1 MKLKEVIVEGIGD
14 AIRSGIYKATGYGGN
29 PANQSATKVKFIN
42 DLKQKLKL
50 NKDSSSRSGVP
61 FDSNKYVDS
70 YLAKYN
76 AKVDDE
82 QRDQLKKLANNPDK
96 FANYMYMLMSQ
107 QTTNQQGYVQGS
119 NSPQQYGVGPQQY
132 GAGPQQYGAGP
143 QQYGAGPQAGGRAQ
157 QQTAAAPQLEPTTTN
172 VIKQIQKL
180 TGPERLDDLSEIT
193 KSAMKVLYKQNPTK
207 YADLYKEIMTGKS
220 NANKMNT
227 SSLATDLASKRQKN
241 QKAMQQYVDSTSPY
255 QTNDPVGSNVMGN
268 IANTVQPKDTSV
280 GANAFSAMNKS
291 LGGPETM
298 PPEQN
303 PSDKRS
309 QDFEKAAMTAR
320 GGMTDAPAPT
330 DFAAKRELAA
340 KNAQAS
346 MKPKVTE
353 TRRFYRR

>member
-29 PANQSATKVKFIN
+29 PANQSATKIKFIN

-107 QTTNQQGYVQGS
+107 QTTNQQGYVKGS
-119 NSPQQYGVGPQQY
+119 NSPQQYGASPQQY
-132 GAGPQQYGAGP
+132 GAS
-143 QQYGAGPQAGGRAQ
+143 PQAGGMAQ

-227 SSLATDLASKRQKN
+227 SSMATDLASKRQKN

-309 QDFEKAAMTAR
+309 QDFEKAAMAAR

-330 DFAAKRELAA
+330 DYAAKRELAA

-346 MKPKVTE
+346 MRPKVTE
-353 TRRFYRR
+353 TRRFYRRK

>member
-14 AIRSGIYKATGYGGN
+14 AIRSGIYRATGYGGN

-50 NKDSSSRSGVP
+50 NKDSARRSGVP
-61 FDSNKYVDS
+61 FDTNKYVDS

-107 QTTNQQGYVQGS
+107 QTANQQGYVQGC
-119 NSPQQYGVGPQQY
+119 
-132 GAGPQQYGAGP
+132 PQQYGAGP

-157 QQTAAAPQLEPTTTN
+157 QQTATAPQLEPTTTN

-180 TGPERLDDLSEIT
+180 TGPERLDDLAEIT

-207 YADLYKEIMTGKS
+207 YSDLYKEIMTGKS

-227 SSLATDLASKRQKN
+227 SSLATDLATKRQQN

-255 QTNDPVGSNVMGN
+255 GTKDPVGSSVMGN

-353 TRRFYRR
+353 TRRFYKR

>member
-50 NKDSSSRSGVP
+50 NKDSARRSGVP
-61 FDSNKYVDS
+61 FDTNKYVDS

-82 QRDQLKKLANNPDK
+82 QREQLKKLANNPDK

-107 QTTNQQGYVQGS
+107 QTTDQSGYVRGN
-119 NSPQQYGVGPQQY
+119 NSPQQY
-132 GAGPQQYGAGP
+132 GAGPQQLAGAARG
-143 QQYGAGPQAGGRAQ
+143 QQSA
-157 QQTAAAPQLEPTTTN
+157 AAAPQLEPASTN

-180 TGPERLDDLSEIT
+180 TGPERLDDLAEIT

-227 SSLATDLASKRQKN
+227 SSLATDLATKRQKN

-255 QTNDPVGSNVMGN
+255 STNDPVGSNVMGN
-268 IANTVQPKDTSV
+268 IAKTVQPKDT
-280 GANAFSAMNKS
+280 GAGADAFSAMNKS

-298 PPEQN
+298 PPQVT

-309 QDFEKAAMTAR
+309 QDFEKNAMAAR

-330 DFAAKRELAA
+330 DYAAKRALAA
-340 KNAQAS
+340 QKAQAG
-346 MKPKVTE
+346 MRPKVTE

>member
-29 PANQSATKVKFIN
+29 PANQSATKIKFIN

-107 QTTNQQGYVQGS
+107 QTTNQQGYVKGS
-119 NSPQQYGVGPQQY
+119 NSPQQYGASPQQY
-132 GAGPQQYGAGP
+132 GAS
-143 QQYGAGPQAGGRAQ
+143 
-157 QQTAAAPQLEPTTTN
+157 PQLEPTTTN

-227 SSLATDLASKRQKN
+227 SSMATDLASKRQKN

-309 QDFEKAAMTAR
+309 QDFEKAAMAAR

-330 DFAAKRELAA
+330 DYAAKRELAA

-346 MKPKVTE
+346 MRPKVTE

>member
-29 PANQSATKVKFIN
+29 PANQSATKIKFIN

-107 QTTNQQGYVQGS
+107 QTTNQQGYVKGS
-119 NSPQQYGVGPQQY
+119 NSPQQYGASPQQY
-132 GAGPQQYGAGP
+132 GAS
-143 QQYGAGPQAGGRAQ
+143 PQAGGMAQ

-227 SSLATDLASKRQKN
+227 SSMATDLASKRQKN

-309 QDFEKAAMTAR
+309 QDFEKAAMAAR

-330 DFAAKRELAA
+330 DYAAKRELAA

-346 MKPKVTE
+346 MRPKVTE

>member
-14 AIRSGIYKATGYGGN
+14 AIRSGIYRATGYGGN

-50 NKDSSSRSGVP
+50 NKDSARRSGVP
-61 FDSNKYVDS
+61 FDTNKYVDS

-107 QTTNQQGYVQGS
+107 QTTNQQGYVKGS
-119 NSPQQYGVGPQQY
+119 NSPQQYG
-132 GAGPQQYGAGP
+132 AGS
-143 QQYGAGPQAGGRAQ
+143 QQYGAGPQAGGRPQ

-180 TGPERLDDLSEIT
+180 TGPERLDDLAEIT

-207 YADLYKEIMTGKS
+207 YSDLYKEIMTGKS

-227 SSLATDLASKRQKN
+227 SSLATDLATKRQQN

-255 QTNDPVGSNVMGN
+255 GTKDPVGSSVMGN

-353 TRRFYRR
+353 TRRFYKR

>member
-50 NKDSSSRSGVP
+50 NKDSAKRSGVP
-61 FDSNKYVDS
+61 FDTNKYVDS

-76 AKVDDE
+76 ARVDDE
-82 QRDQLKKLANNPDK
+82 QREQLKKLANNPDK

-107 QTTNQQGYVQGS
+107 QTTDQSGYVRGN
-119 NSPQQYGVGPQQY
+119 NSPQQLAGSSGGVRGQQ
-132 GAGPQQYGAGP
+132 A
-143 QQYGAGPQAGGRAQ
+143 
-157 QQTAAAPQLEPTTTN
+157 TTAPQLEPASTN

-180 TGPERLDDLSEIT
+180 TGPERLDDLAEIT

-227 SSLATDLASKRQKN
+227 SSLATDLATKRQKN
-241 QKAMQQYVDSTSPY
+241 QKAMKQYVDSTSPY
-255 QTNDPVGSNVMGN
+255 STNDPVGSNVMGN
-268 IANTVQPKDTSV
+268 IAKTVQPKDT
-280 GANAFSAMNKS
+280 GAGADAFSAMNKS

-298 PPEQN
+298 PPQVT

-309 QDFEKAAMTAR
+309 QDFEKNAMAAR
-320 GGMTDAPAPT
+320 GGMADAPAPT
-330 DFAAKRELAA
+330 DYAAKRALAA
-340 KNAQAS
+340 QKAQAG
-346 MKPKVTE
+346 MRPKVTE

>member
-1 MKLKEVIVEGIGD
+1 
-14 AIRSGIYKATGYGGN
+14 
-29 PANQSATKVKFIN
+29 
-42 DLKQKLKL
+42 
-50 NKDSSSRSGVP
+50 
-61 FDSNKYVDS
+61 
-70 YLAKYN
+70 
-76 AKVDDE
+76 
-82 QRDQLKKLANNPDK
+82 
-96 FANYMYMLMSQ
+96 MYMLMSQ
-107 QTTNQQGYVQGS
+107 QTTNQQGYVKGS
-119 NSPQQYGVGPQQY
+119 NSPQQYGASPQQY
-132 GAGPQQYGAGP
+132 GAS
-143 QQYGAGPQAGGRAQ
+143 PQAGGRAQ

-227 SSLATDLASKRQKN
+227 SSMATDLASKRQKN

-309 QDFEKAAMTAR
+309 QDFEKAAMAAR

-330 DFAAKRELAA
+330 DYAAKRELAA

-346 MKPKVTE
+346 MRPKVTE

>member
-29 PANQSATKVKFIN
+29 PANQSATKIKFIN

-50 NKDSSSRSGVP
+50 NKDSARRSGVP
-61 FDSNKYVDS
+61 FDTNKYVDS

-82 QRDQLKKLANNPDK
+82 QREQLKKLANNPDK

-107 QTTNQQGYVQGS
+107 QTTNQQGYVKGS
-119 NSPQQYGVGPQQY
+119 NSPQQYGAGSQQY
-132 GAGPQQYGAGP
+132 GAA
-143 QQYGAGPQAGGRAQ
+143 PQAGGRAQ

-227 SSLATDLASKRQKN
+227 SSMATDLASKRQKN

-309 QDFEKAAMTAR
+309 QDFEKAAMAAR

-330 DFAAKRELAA
+330 DYAAKRELAA

-346 MKPKVTE
+346 MRPKVTE

>member
-14 AIRSGIYKATGYGGN
+14 AIRSGIYRATGYGGN

-50 NKDSSSRSGVP
+50 NKDSARRSGVP
-61 FDSNKYVDS
+61 FDTNKYVDS

-107 QTTNQQGYVQGS
+107 QTANQQGYVQGS
-119 NSPQQYGVGPQQY
+119 NS
-132 GAGPQQYGAGP
+132 PQQYGAGP

-157 QQTAAAPQLEPTTTN
+157 QQTATAPQLEPTTTN

-180 TGPERLDDLSEIT
+180 TGPERLDDLAEIT

-207 YADLYKEIMTGKS
+207 YSDLYKEIMTGKS

-227 SSLATDLASKRQKN
+227 SSLATDLATKRQQN

-255 QTNDPVGSNVMGN
+255 GTKDPVGSSVMGN

-353 TRRFYRR
+353 TRRFYKR

>member
-29 PANQSATKVKFIN
+29 PANQSATKIKFIN

-50 NKDSSSRSGVP
+50 NKDSARRSGVP
-61 FDSNKYVDS
+61 FDTNKYVDS

-76 AKVDDE
+76 AKADDE
-82 QRDQLKKLANNPDK
+82 QREQLKKLANNPDK

-107 QTTNQQGYVQGS
+107 QTTNQQGYVKGS
-119 NSPQQYGVGPQQY
+119 NSPQQYGASPQQY
-132 GAGPQQYGAGP
+132 GAS
-143 QQYGAGPQAGGRAQ
+143 PQAGGMAQ

-227 SSLATDLASKRQKN
+227 SSMATDLASKRQKN

-309 QDFEKAAMTAR
+309 QDFEKAAMAAR

-330 DFAAKRELAA
+330 DYAAKRELAA
-340 KNAQAS
+340 KTAQAS
-346 MKPKVTE
+346 MRPKVTE

>member
-14 AIRSGIYKATGYGGN
+14 AIRSGIYRATGYGGN

-50 NKDSSSRSGVP
+50 NKDSARRSGVP
-61 FDSNKYVDS
+61 FDTNKYVDS

-107 QTTNQQGYVQGS
+107 QTANQQGYVQGS
-119 NSPQQYGVGPQQY
+119 NS
-132 GAGPQQYGAGP
+132 P

-157 QQTAAAPQLEPTTTN
+157 QQTATAPQLEPTTTN

-180 TGPERLDDLSEIT
+180 TGPERLDDLAEIT

-207 YADLYKEIMTGKS
+207 YSDLYKEIMTGKS

-227 SSLATDLASKRQKN
+227 SSLATDLATKRQQN

-255 QTNDPVGSNVMGN
+255 GTKDPVGSSVMGN

-353 TRRFYRR
+353 TRRFYKR

>member
-29 PANQSATKVKFIN
+29 PANQSATKIKFIN

-50 NKDSSSRSGVP
+50 NKDSARRSGVP
-61 FDSNKYVDS
+61 FDTNKYVDS

-82 QRDQLKKLANNPDK
+82 QREQLKKLANNPDK

-119 NSPQQYGVGPQQY
+119 NSPQQYGQGSQQF
-132 GAGPQQYGAGP
+132 GAGNTQGIRG
-143 QQYGAGPQAGGRAQ
+143 Q
-157 QQTAAAPQLEPTTTN
+157 QQAVAAPQLEPTTTN

-280 GANAFSAMNKS
+280 GANAFSNINKS

-309 QDFEKAAMTAR
+309 QDFEKAAMAAR

-330 DFAAKRELAA
+330 DYAAKRELAA
-340 KNAQAS
+340 KNARAS
-346 MKPKVTE
+346 MRNKVTE

>member
-14 AIRSGIYKATGYGGN
+14 AIRSGIYRATGYGGN

-50 NKDSSSRSGVP
+50 NKDSARRSGVP
-61 FDSNKYVDS
+61 FDTNKYVDS

-107 QTTNQQGYVQGS
+107 QTANQQGYVQGS
-119 NSPQQYGVGPQQY
+119 NS
-132 GAGPQQYGAGP
+132 PQQYGAGP

-157 QQTAAAPQLEPTTTN
+157 QQTATAPQLEPTTTN

-180 TGPERLDDLSEIT
+180 TGPERLDDLAEIT

-207 YADLYKEIMTGKS
+207 YSDLYKEIMTGKS

-227 SSLATDLASKRQKN
+227 SSLATDLATKLQQN

-255 QTNDPVGSNVMGN
+255 GTKDPVGSSVMGN

-353 TRRFYRR
+353 TRRFYKR